1 MADSKRNSTA
11 GKSAAPKAMQDTLEA
26 LGTSAGARIR
36 LTTLPPTS
44 LTLEGTLFTADPRTN
59 LLALNTKPA
68 PPNPSTSLA
77 SQPGDYHIVPVAAV
91 QSFEVLALA
100 DVKEG
105 QVPQVAKIDIVKL
118 REKEQNAIKR
128 AKEAENKRGK
138 GVSKE
143 GQAIFDAF
151 HRLMP
156 TRWHEQAIIVS
167 DAVIISPPYR
177 LEDCKA
183 PKEKQQALN
192 QVKKVLEGT
201 RRKIANSTPV
211 TGGIRKGG

>member
-1 MADSKRNSTA
+1 
-11 GKSAAPKAMQDTLEA
+11 
-26 LGTSAGARIR
+26 
-36 LTTLPPTS
+36 
-44 LTLEGTLFTADPRTN
+44 
-59 LLALNTKPA
+59 
-68 PPNPSTSLA
+68 
-77 SQPGDYHIVPVAAV
+77 
-91 QSFEVLALA
+91 
-100 DVKEG
+100 
-105 QVPQVAKIDIVKL
+105 
-118 REKEQNAIKR
+118 
-128 AKEAENKRGK
+128 
-138 GVSKE
+138 
-143 GQAIFDAF
+143 
-151 HRLMP
+151 MP